1 MAERRLTQ
9 DRVGREVGVS
19 QNLVSL
25 WARGKSVPDLY
36 QAAALARLL
45 GTSLD
50 YLADDAR
57 DDPPAP
63 EPVPSDERA
72 ILNLYR
78 ALRLTEAEALRGL
91 ALAATLP
98 LHPPLTEPIQGRDVA
113 PTPAPP
119 AETSRPAPRAPRGAK
134 KTGEERS

>member
-9 DRVGREVGVS
+9 DLVGREVGVS

-57 DDPPAP
+57 DEPPAP

-78 ALRLTEAEALRGL
+78 ALRLTEAEALCAL
-91 ALAATLP
+91 ALIAA
-98 LHPPLTEPIQGRDVA
+98 RR
-113 PTPAPP
+113 
-119 AETSRPAPRAPRGAK
+119 SRPARRAARGTSGGWNSEPSSAD
-134 KTGEERS
+134 

>member
-9 DRVGREVGVS
+9 DLVGREVGVS

-45 GTSLD
+45 GTSLY

-57 DDPPAP
+57 DEPP
-63 EPVPSDERA
+63 
-72 ILNLYR
+72 
-78 ALRLTEAEALRGL
+78 G
-91 ALAATLP
+91 
-98 LHPPLTEPIQGRDVA
+98 
-113 PTPAPP
+113 
-119 AETSRPAPRAPRGAK
+119 
-134 KTGEERS
+134 